1 MPTPTINIHQFIR
14 LVICTSLL
22 CMLPMTAGAVS
33 FNWEITS
40 GTASG
45 IKGMFT
51 TDPSDLMDSFMVTTD
66 PTDNGFDTVSYS
78 VLFSIPGGATGV
90 NLAVNRL
97 IVLTSS
103 PQGSWEPMGGGM
115 DVTFSLENTIVVS
128 GGGIY
133 EPKQVTAPLPEPST
147 MLLFG
152 TGLAGFAAW
161 RYRKSKRVN
170 V

>member
-1 MPTPTINIHQFIR
+1 
-14 LVICTSLL
+14 
-22 CMLPMTAGAVS
+22 MTAGAVS

-51 TDPSDLMDSFMVTTD
+51 TDPSDRMDSFMVTED
-66 PTDNGFDTVSYS
+66 PTGNDFDTVSYS
-78 VLFSIPGGATGV
+78 VPFSIPGGATGV
-90 NLAVNRL
+90 NFAVNRL
-97 IVLTSS
+97 IVLTSTL
-103 PQGSWEPMGGGM
+103 GSWEPMGGGM
-115 DVTFSLENTIVVS
+115 DVTFSLNNSIVVS

-152 TGLAGFAAW
+152 SGLAGFVAW
-161 RYRKSKRVN
+161 RYRKRVKA
-170 V
+170 